1 MLMAAKVRPVM
12 ARPFQPTRQFH
23 TNVSAR
29 MDADARVWALLGPT
43 NTGKTHL
50 AIERM
55 LGHETGMIGLPL
67 RLLAREVYDRVKE
80 RAGAMNVALI
90 TGEEKIIPDN
100 PRYWVTTV
108 ESMPVG
114 GPGSGLAGVP
124 VDFMAIDEIQLCA
137 DPERG
142 HVFTQ
147 RLMHARGELETMFL
161 GSDTIR
167 SRIKDLVKG
176 CRFEQRPRFS
186 QLSYAGPKK
195 ITRLP
200 RRSAVVAFSSD
211 QVYAIAELIRRHR
224 GGAAVVMGALSPR
237 TRNAQVALY
246 QSGDVD
252 FIVATDAIGMGL
264 NMDVDHVA
272 FASLEKF
279 DGRYHRA
286 LTSAEIGQIAGR
298 AGRYMNDG
306 TFGVTGQ
313 AAPLES
319 EQVEEIEDHRF
330 EAVRMLMWRNSQL
343 DFTSVDAL
351 FESLDVPPPTRGLM
365 RARHATDAAAMALMM
380 RDERVRPHAMGEQ
393 AVTRLWEVAQVPDF
407 RKVMIDEHASLLA
420 NIYDHLMRDDTTSPG
435 YIPEDWFSAQT
446 KRTDRTDGDIDTLAS
461 RLAHIRTWTYVANR
475 ADWLKDP
482 AYWQDVTRAIE
493 DRLSDALHER
503 LTQQFIDR
511 RTSVLLKRLQQR
523 EDLMASVSADG
534 EVLVE
539 GEFVGRLAGLVFVPD
554 PRAEGVD
561 GKALRAAADKIASGE
576 LETRAKRL
584 VAAADDAFELTEH
597 GRIMWETAA
606 VGRLIVG
613 ADRLNPKVDI
623 TCGEE
628 LQTSDRLAVTQR
640 LEKFTTARIATVLEP
655 LIKLRDA
662 EDVSGL
668 ARGVA
673 FRMVEALGAIRRDEA
688 AEDITALAQPDRAML
703 RKHGVRFGAFS
714 IFMPALLKP
723 APAHL
728 ILLLHAVHE
737 AGGAVVEVP
746 TPPAPGLT
754 SAAVEA
760 GVPDYFYPALGFRV
774 CGPRAVRLDMLERL
788 ADAIRPK
795 IAARAELGHG
805 YGGAGFIADADLMS
819 LVGCSGEA
827 FDGLLESLGFR
838 PHKIRVRK
846 MPVAETPADT
856 TPAENAP
863 TEEAAQQQV
872 DADGPA
878 QAAGTADGEAAQAA
892 SEEPQAVEAVEAAGA
907 TQATE
912 GETAEVQSAEAEA
925 VATPVDNTPSD
936 NAETAPSTQEATTG
950 TEDGQPAEPAATTS
964 EASETSEPEDDDMEE
979 IVLWRPRRK
988 DRPARNS
995 RGRGQSQNRGGANA
1009 GANRGAE
1016 GDTASPR
1023 QGKGPGK
1030 GRKPGKGGKRPGKGG
1045 PGGNKPAHMS
1055 ARPPKANKPIDPDSP
1070 FAVLSQLKNKN

>member
-1 MLMAAKVRPVM
+1 M
-12 ARPFQPTRQFH
+12 ARRSQPTRMMSS
-23 TNVSAR
+23 TASPR

-67 RLLAREVYDRVKE
+67 RLLAREVYDRVKD
-80 RAGAMNVALI
+80 RVGTMNVALI

-114 GPGSGLAGVP
+114 VP
-124 VDFMAIDEIQLCA
+124 VDFLAVDEIQLCA

-161 GSDTIR
+161 GADTIR
-167 SRIKDLVKG
+167 GRIKDLVKG

-186 QLSYAGPKK
+186 ELTYAGSKK
-195 ITRLP
+195 ISRLP

-211 QVYAIAELIRRHR
+211 QVYAIAELIRRNR

-279 DGRYHRA
+279 DGRHHRA
-286 LTSAEIGQIAGR
+286 LTSAEIAQIAGR

-313 AAPLES
+313 AQPLDE
-319 EQVEEIEDHRF
+319 EQIEDIEEHRF
-330 EAVRMLMWRNSQL
+330 DPVRMLMWRNNRL
-343 DFTSVDAL
+343 DFSSLSHL
-351 FESLDVPPPTRGLM
+351 FDSLDLPPPAKGLM
-365 RARHATDAAAMALMM
+365 RARHATDAAALALMA
-380 RDERVRPHAMGEQ
+380 RDPRVQPLAGGRDAIE
-393 AVTRLWEVAQVPDF
+393 RLWEVAQVPDF
-407 RKVMIDEHASLLA
+407 RKVMIDEHAGLLA
-420 NIYDHLMRDDTTSPG
+420 NIYDHLMRNDGASPG
-435 YIPEDWFSAQT
+435 RIPEDWFSSQT

-475 ADWLKDP
+475 ADWLEDP
-482 AYWQDVTRAIE
+482 VYWQGVTRAIE

-523 EDLMASVSADG
+523 EDLMASVSAEG
-534 EVLVE
+534 EVMVE

-561 GKALRAAADKIASGE
+561 GKALRAAADKVVTGE
-576 LETRAKRL
+576 IEARARRI
-584 VAAADDAFELTEH
+584 AAAEDTAFELTEH
-597 GRIMWETAA
+597 GRIMWESAA
-606 VGRLIVG
+606 IGRLVAG
-613 ADRLNPKVDI
+613 GDRLSPKVEL

-628 LQTSDRLAVTQR
+628 LQAADRLAATQR
-640 LEKFTTARIATVLEP
+640 LEKFVEAHIAKVLEP

-662 EDVSGL
+662 DDVTGL

-673 FRMVEALGAIRRDEA
+673 FRLVEALGAIRRDEA
-688 AEDITALAQPDRAML
+688 ADDITALAQPDRAML
-703 RKHGVRFGAFS
+703 RKYGVRFGAFS
-714 IFMPALLKP
+714 IFLPALLKP

-728 ILLLHAVHE
+728 ILLLHAVFGSGN
-737 AGGAVVEVP
+737 ATFDLP

-754 SAAVEA
+754 SAPTEDN
-760 GVPDYFYPALGFRV
+760 VPDFFYPALGFRV

-805 YGGAGFIADADLMS
+805 YGGAGFVADADLMS

-827 FDGLLESLGFR
+827 FDGLLASLGFK
-838 PHKIRVRK
+838 PQTIRVKK
-846 MPVAETPADT
+846 MPEAKPVEDAAPAANAPAEAAPDASGEATPQPAPDAGEVPPQEATPQEATGAPAAEGTAT
-856 TPAENAP
+856 TETGPTAKPTAAENAVSE
-863 TEEAAQQQV
+863 TEI
-872 DADGPA
+872 
-878 QAAGTADGEAAQAA
+878 
-892 SEEPQAVEAVEAAGA
+892 
-907 TQATE
+907 
-912 GETAEVQSAEAEA
+912 
-925 VATPVDNTPSD
+925 
-936 NAETAPSTQEATTG
+936 
-950 TEDGQPAEPAATTS
+950 AATDAA
-964 EASETSEPEDDDMEE
+964 EDASETATADDANPSANADDDGMEE
-979 IVLWRPRRK
+979 IVLWRPVRK
-988 DRPARNS
+988 NRGPQGPRSRAADGEPNARTGGGGKPGGPAR
-995 RGRGQSQNRGGANA
+995 
-1009 GANRGAE
+1009 
-1016 GDTASPR
+1016 
-1023 QGKGPGK
+1023 GKGPRKGGK
-1030 GRKPGKGGKRPGKGG
+1030 KGGPNAGGKGGNKG
-1045 PGGNKPAHMS
+1045 PRQMS
-1055 ARPPKANKPIDPDSP
+1055 ARPPRSDKPVDPDSP
-1070 FAVLSQLKNKN
+1070 FAVLSQLKNKS

>member
-1 MLMAAKVRPVM
+1 M
-12 ARPFQPTRQFH
+12 ARRSQPTRMMSS
-23 TNVSAR
+23 TASPR

-67 RLLAREVYDRVKE
+67 RLLAREVYDRVKD
-80 RAGAMNVALI
+80 RVGTMNVALI

-114 GPGSGLAGVP
+114 VP
-124 VDFMAIDEIQLCA
+124 VDFLAVDEIQLCA

-161 GSDTIR
+161 GADTIR
-167 SRIKDLVKG
+167 GRIKDLVKG

-186 QLSYAGPKK
+186 ELTYAGSKK
-195 ITRLP
+195 ISRLP

-211 QVYAIAELIRRHR
+211 QVYAIAELIRRNR

-279 DGRYHRA
+279 DGRHHRA
-286 LTSAEIGQIAGR
+286 LTSAEIAQIAGR

-313 AAPLES
+313 APALDE
-319 EQVEEIEDHRF
+319 EQIEDIEEHRF
-330 EAVRMLMWRNSQL
+330 DPVRMLMWRNSNL
-343 DFTSVDAL
+343 DFASLSHL
-351 FESLDVPPPTRGLM
+351 FDSLDMPPPAKGLM
-365 RARHATDAAAMALMM
+365 RARHATDAAALALMA
-380 RDERVRPHAMGEQ
+380 RDPRVKPLATGRD
-393 AVTRLWEVAQVPDF
+393 AVERLWEVAQVPDF

-420 NIYDHLMRDDTTSPG
+420 NIYDHLMRNDGASPG
-435 YIPEDWFSAQT
+435 RIPEDWFSSQT

-475 ADWLKDP
+475 ADWLENP
-482 AYWQDVTRAIE
+482 VYWQGVTRAIE

-523 EDLMASVSADG
+523 EDLMASVSAEG
-534 EVLVE
+534 EVMVE

-561 GKALRAAADKIASGE
+561 GKALRAAADKVVTGEIEARARRIATAE
-576 LETRAKRL
+576 DT
-584 VAAADDAFELTEH
+584 AFELTEH
-597 GRIMWETAA
+597 GRIMWESAA
-606 VGRLIVG
+606 VGRLVAG
-613 ADRLNPKVDI
+613 GDRLSPKVEL

-628 LQTSDRLAVTQR
+628 LQAADRLAATQR
-640 LEKFTTARIATVLEP
+640 LEKFVEAHIAKVLEP

-662 EDVSGL
+662 DDVTGL

-673 FRMVEALGAIRRDEA
+673 FRLVEALGAIRRDEA
-688 AEDITALAQPDRAML
+688 ADDITALAQPDRAML
-703 RKHGVRFGAFS
+703 RKYGVRFGAFS
-714 IFMPALLKP
+714 IFLPALLKP

-728 ILLLHAVHE
+728 ILLLHAVFG
-737 AGGAVVEVP
+737 AGNATIDLP

-754 SAAVEA
+754 SAPTEDN
-760 GVPDYFYPALGFRV
+760 VPDFFYPALGFRV

-805 YGGAGFIADADLMS
+805 YGGAGFVADADLMS

-827 FDGLLESLGFR
+827 FDGLLASLGFK
-838 PHKIRVRK
+838 PQTIRVKK
-846 MPVAETPADT
+846 MPEAKPVEDAAPAADAPAEAAPDASGEATPQPASDPGEVNPQEATPKKATEAPAAEETAT
-856 TPAENAP
+856 TETDPTDKPTTAENAVSE
-863 TEEAAQQQV
+863 TEI
-872 DADGPA
+872 
-878 QAAGTADGEAAQAA
+878 
-892 SEEPQAVEAVEAAGA
+892 
-907 TQATE
+907 
-912 GETAEVQSAEAEA
+912 
-925 VATPVDNTPSD
+925 
-936 NAETAPSTQEATTG
+936 
-950 TEDGQPAEPAATTS
+950 AATDAA
-964 EASETSEPEDDDMEE
+964 EDASETAAADDANADAEDDGMEE
-979 IVLWRPRRK
+979 IVLWRPVRK
-988 DRPARNS
+988 
-995 RGRGQSQNRGGANA
+995 NRGPQGPRSRAADGEPNA
-1009 GANRGAE
+1009 RTGGGGKPGGPTR
-1016 GDTASPR
+1016 
-1023 QGKGPGK
+1023 GKGPRKGGK
-1030 GRKPGKGGKRPGKGG
+1030 KGGPNAGGKGGNKG
-1045 PGGNKPAHMS
+1045 PRQMS
-1055 ARPPKANKPIDPDSP
+1055 ARPPRSDKPVDPDSP
-1070 FAVLSQLKNKN
+1070 FAVLSQLKNKS

>member
-1 MLMAAKVRPVM
+1 MDLAIRPRAGEGARSM
-12 ARPFQPTRQFH
+12 ARQSPPLSRFQ
-23 TNVSAR
+23 TNTTPRV
-29 MDADARVWALLGPT
+29 DADARVWALLGPT

-67 RLLAREVYDRVKE
+67 RLLAREVYDRVKTS
-80 RAGAMNVALI
+80 AGAQNVALI

-108 ESMPVG
+108 ESMPTG
-114 GPGSGLAGVP
+114 IT
-124 VDFMAIDEIQLCA
+124 VDFVAIDEIQLAA

-142 HVFTQ
+142 HVFTN
-147 RLMHARGELETMFL
+147 RLMHMRGELETLFL
-161 GSDTIR
+161 GSDTIKG
-167 SRIKDLVKG
+167 RIRDLVKN

-186 QLSYAGPKK
+186 ELSYAGPKK

-279 DGRYHRA
+279 DGQRHRA
-286 LTSAEIGQIAGR
+286 LSAAEIGQIAGR

-306 TFGVTGQ
+306 TFGVT
-313 AAPLES
+313 ADAIPLDN
-319 EQVEEIEDHRF
+319 EQVEEIEEHRF
-330 EAVRMLMWRNSQL
+330 EAVRMLMWRNAALNFS
-343 DFTSVDAL
+343 SVETL
-351 FESLDVPPPTRGLM
+351 FKSLETPPPARGLM
-365 RARHATDAAAMALMM
+365 RARHATDAAALALMA
-380 RDERVRPHAMGEQ
+380 RDERVKPVANGTE

-407 RKVMIDEHASLLA
+407 RKVMIDEHASLLS
-420 NIYDHLMRDDTTSPG
+420 NIYGHLMKADGASPG
-435 YIPEDWFSAQT
+435 VIPEDWFSTQT

-475 ADWLKDP
+475 ADWLNDP
-482 AYWQDVTRAIE
+482 AYWQGVTRAIE

-511 RTSVLLKRLQQR
+511 RTSMLLKRLQLR

-534 EVLVE
+534 EVMVE

-554 PRAEGVD
+554 PRAEGLD
-561 GKALRAAADKIASGE
+561 GKALRAASDKAVTGE
-576 LETRAKRL
+576 IEDRARRL
-584 VAAADDAFELTEH
+584 VAAADEAFELTEH
-597 GRIMWETAA
+597 GRIMWENAP

-613 ADRLNPKVDI
+613 ADRLSPKTDI
-623 TCGEE
+623 ITGEE
-628 LQTSDRLAVTQR
+628 LQAAERLAVIQR
-640 LEKFTTARIATVLEP
+640 MDTWLAAHINKVLEP

-662 EDVSGL
+662 EDVTGI

-673 FRMVEALGAIRRDEA
+673 FRLVEALGAIRRDEA
-688 AEDITALAQPDRAML
+688 AEDITSLAQPDRAML

-728 ILLLHAVHE
+728 ILLLHGVQE
-737 AGGAVVEVP
+737 AQGGTIDLP

-760 GVPDYFYPALGFRV
+760 GVPDFFYPALGFRV

-795 IAARAELGHG
+795 IAARAELGQG
-805 YGGAGFIADADLMS
+805 FGGAGFTADADLMS
-819 LVGCSGEA
+819 LVGCSGEV
-827 FDGLLESLGFR
+827 FDGLLASLGFK
-838 PHKIRVRK
+838 PHKISVRK
-846 MPVAETPADT
+846 MPEPQAKADAKQDTKAEAPASDAQAPSAEQASETPLQQPSETVPDTPEAEDAPAEETSPVSETAPESEKQAAPEASTPPAPEAETEAAPNGDTSETAEATSETPA
-856 TPAENAP
+856 
-863 TEEAAQQQV
+863 
-872 DADGPA
+872 
-878 QAAGTADGEAAQAA
+878 
-892 SEEPQAVEAVEAAGA
+892 
-907 TQATE
+907 
-912 GETAEVQSAEAEA
+912 
-925 VATPVDNTPSD
+925 
-936 NAETAPSTQEATTG
+936 
-950 TEDGQPAEPAATTS
+950 
-964 EASETSEPEDDDMEE
+964 EDDDMEE
-979 IVLWRPRRK
+979 IVLWRPARK
-988 DRPARNS
+988 GRPAPNRNRNAARS
-995 RGRGQSQNRGGANA
+995 NTARGKQASSGDADKADDKPRAPRNQKGRG
-1009 GANRGAE
+1009 
-1016 GDTASPR
+1016 PK
-1023 QGKGPGK
+1023 GKG
-1030 GRKPGKGGKRPGKGG
+1030 KPGSKKQG
-1045 PGGNKPAHMS
+1045 KPAHAS
-1055 ARPPKANKPIDPDSP
+1055 ARPPRADKPVDPDSP
-1070 FAVLSQLKNKN
+1070 FAVLSQLKSKS

>member
-1 MLMAAKVRPVM
+1 MMSSTATP
-12 ARPFQPTRQFH
+12 
-23 TNVSAR
+23 R

-67 RLLAREVYDRVKE
+67 RLLAREVYDRVKGQ
-80 RAGAMNVALI
+80 AGAMNVALI
-90 TGEEKIIPDN
+90 TGEEKIIPEN

-114 GPGSGLAGVP
+114 IP

-142 HVFTQ
+142 HVFTH

-167 SRIKDLVKG
+167 GRIKDLVKG

-186 QLSYAGPKK
+186 ELTYAGPKK

-211 QVYAIAELIRRHR
+211 QVYAIAELIRRNR

-286 LTSAEIGQIAGR
+286 LTPAEIGQIAGR

-313 AAPLES
+313 APPMDE
-319 EQVEEIEDHRF
+319 EQVEEVEDHRF
-330 EAVRMLMWRNSQL
+330 EPVRMLMWRNNKL
-343 DFTSVDAL
+343 DFGSVGHL
-351 FESLDVPPPTRGLM
+351 FDSLDMPPPAKGLM
-365 RARHATDAAAMALMM
+365 RARHATDAAALALMV
-380 RDERVRPHAMGEQ
+380 RDPRVKPLAEGTG
-393 AVTRLWEVAQVPDF
+393 AVEKLWEVAQVPDF

-420 NIYDHLMRDDTTSPG
+420 NIYDHLMRSDGASPG
-435 YIPEDWFSAQT
+435 RIPEDWFSTQT

-475 ADWLKDP
+475 ADWLEDP
-482 AYWQDVTRAIE
+482 VYWQGVTRAIE

-523 EDLMASVSADG
+523 EDLMASVSAEG
-534 EVLVE
+534 EVMVE

-561 GKALRAAADKIASGE
+561 GKALRAAADKVVTGE
-576 LETRAKRL
+576 IETRARRI
-584 VAAADDAFELTEH
+584 AAAEDTAFELTEH
-597 GRIMWETAA
+597 GRIMWESAA
-606 VGRLIVG
+606 IGRLIAG
-613 ADRLNPKVDI
+613 PDRLSPKVEL

-628 LQTSDRLAVTQR
+628 LQAADRLTATQR
-640 LEKFTTARIATVLEP
+640 LEKFVEAHIAKVVEP

-662 EDVSGL
+662 DDVTGL

-673 FRMVEALGAIRRDEA
+673 FRLVEALGAIRRDEA
-688 AEDITALAQPDRAML
+688 AEDITALEQPDRAML
-703 RKHGVRFGAFS
+703 RKYGVRFGAFS
-714 IFMPALLKP
+714 IFLPALLKP

-728 ILLLHAVHE
+728 ILLLHAAHT
-737 AGGAVVEVP
+737 AGNAVIDLP
-746 TPPAPGLT
+746 APPAPGLT
-754 SAAVEA
+754 SAAVEDK
-760 GVPDYFYPALGFRV
+760 VPEFFYPALGFRV

-827 FDGLLESLGFR
+827 FDGLLASLGFK
-838 PHKIRVRK
+838 PQTIRVKK
-846 MPVAETPADT
+846 MPVAKPSEGAAAVSAPAEPPAADVPAAKEQATTAPDQPATPVTELTDIAEATSAAGTPADSPPASEASEAVQEAAAAEPT
-856 TPAENAP
+856 KSTVEEEAPQQDADAVPTAEN
-863 TEEAAQQQV
+863 
-872 DADGPA
+872 
-878 QAAGTADGEAAQAA
+878 
-892 SEEPQAVEAVEAAGA
+892 
-907 TQATE
+907 
-912 GETAEVQSAEAEA
+912 AEA
-925 VATPVDNTPSD
+925 VADGAS
-936 NAETAPSTQEATTG
+936 AET
-950 TEDGQPAEPAATTS
+950 PAE
-964 EASETSEPEDDDMEE
+964 DDGMEE
-979 IVLWRPRRK
+979 IVLWRPVRK
-988 DRPARNS
+988 NRAPQGGQ
-995 RGRGQSQNRGGANA
+995 GRGQGRQQASDGSERQDGPRSKAGNKGG
-1009 GANRGAE
+1009 R
-1016 GDTASPR
+1016 
-1023 QGKGPGK
+1023 
-1030 GRKPGKGGKRPGKGG
+1030 KGGKPGNRGKKPGGAKGG
-1045 PGGNKPAHMS
+1045 GQAPRQMS
-1055 ARPPKANKPIDPDSP
+1055 ARPPKSSKPVDPDSP
-1070 FAVLSQLKNKN
+1070 FAVLSQLKSKN

>member
-1 MLMAAKVRPVM
+1 MPR
-12 ARPFQPTRQFH
+12 RYSHSIR
-23 TNVSAR
+23 TNLSSIAPRV
-29 MDADARVWALLGPT
+29 DADARVWALLGPT

-67 RLLAREVYDRVKE
+67 RLLAREVYDRVKVS
-80 RAGAMNVALI
+80 AGAQNVALI

-108 ESMPVG
+108 ESMPTG
-114 GPGSGLAGVP
+114 IT
-124 VDFMAIDEIQLCA
+124 VDFVAIDEIQLAA

-142 HVFTQ
+142 HVFTN
-147 RLMHARGELETMFL
+147 RLMHMRGELETLFL
-161 GSDTIR
+161 GSDTIKG
-167 SRIKDLVKG
+167 RIRDLVKN

-186 QLSYAGPKK
+186 ELSYAGPKK

-279 DGRYHRA
+279 DGQRHRSLSA
-286 LTSAEIGQIAGR
+286 AEIGQIAGR

-306 TFGVTGQ
+306 TFGVT
-313 AAPLES
+313 ADALPLDN
-319 EQVEEIEDHRF
+319 EQVEEIEEHRF
-330 EAVRMLMWRNSQL
+330 EAVRMLMWRNAAM
-343 DFTSVDAL
+343 DFSSVETL
-351 FESLDVPPPTRGLM
+351 FKSLETPPPARGLM
-365 RARHATDAAAMALMM
+365 RARHATDAAALALMA
-380 RDERVRPHAMGEQ
+380 RDERVQPMAKGTE

-407 RKVMIDEHASLLA
+407 RKVMIDEHASLLS
-420 NIYDHLMRDDTTSPG
+420 NIYGHLMRTDGGSAG
-435 YIPEDWFSAQT
+435 VIPEDWFSTQT

-475 ADWLKDP
+475 ADWLSDP
-482 AYWQDVTRAIE
+482 AYWQGVTRAIE

-511 RTSVLLKRLQQR
+511 RTSMLLKRLQLR

-534 EVLVE
+534 EVMVE

-554 PRAEGVD
+554 PRAEGLD
-561 GKALRAAADKIASGE
+561 GKALRAASDKAVTGE
-576 LETRAKRL
+576 IEERARRL

-597 GRIMWETAA
+597 GRIMWENAP
-606 VGRLIVG
+606 VGRLVVG
-613 ADRLNPKVDI
+613 ADRLSPKTDI
-623 TCGEE
+623 ITGEE
-628 LQTSDRLAVTQR
+628 LQAAERLAVIQR
-640 LEKFTTARIATVLEP
+640 MDTWLAAHITKVLEP

-662 EDVSGL
+662 EDVTGI

-673 FRMVEALGAIRRDEA
+673 FRLVEALGAIRRDEA
-688 AEDITALAQPDRAML
+688 AEDITSLAQPDRAML

-728 ILLLHAVHE
+728 ILLLHGVQE
-737 AGGAVVEVP
+737 AQGGTIDLP

-760 GVPDYFYPALGFRV
+760 GVPDFFYPALGFRV

-795 IAARAELGHG
+795 IAARAELGQG
-805 YGGAGFIADADLMS
+805 FGGAGFTADADLMS
-819 LVGCSGEA
+819 LVGCSGEV
-827 FDGLLESLGFR
+827 FDGLLASLGFK
-838 PHKIRVRK
+838 PHKISARK
-846 MPVAETPADT
+846 MPEPEAKADAKQNTKAE
-856 TPAENAP
+856 
-863 TEEAAQQQV
+863 
-872 DADGPA
+872 
-878 QAAGTADGEAAQAA
+878 
-892 SEEPQAVEAVEAAGA
+892 
-907 TQATE
+907 
-912 GETAEVQSAEAEA
+912 
-925 VATPVDNTPSD
+925 
-936 NAETAPSTQEATTG
+936 
-950 TEDGQPAEPAATTS
+950 ATTS
-964 EASETSEPEDDDMEE
+964 EPSAPAAEQASETPPQQPSETVPETSAIEDTPAAVDSPAEATPETSVPPAPEAETEATPDGDSPETAEATSETSAEDDGMEE
-979 IVLWRPRRK
+979 IVLWRPARK
-988 DRPARNS
+988 GRPAPNRNRGTGKGKQAS
-995 RGRGQSQNRGGANA
+995 SGDAEKADDKPRGPRNQKGRG
-1009 GANRGAE
+1009 
-1016 GDTASPR
+1016 P
-1023 QGKGPGK
+1023 KGK
-1030 GRKPGKGGKRPGKGG
+1030 GRSGGKKQG
-1045 PGGNKPAHMS
+1045 KPAHAS
-1055 ARPPKANKPIDPDSP
+1055 ARPPRAEKPVDPDSP
-1070 FAVLSQLKNKN
+1070 FAVLSQLKSKS

>member
-1 MLMAAKVRPVM
+1 M
-12 ARPFQPTRQFH
+12 
-23 TNVSAR
+23 
-29 MDADARVWALLGPT
+29 WALLGPT

-67 RLLAREVYDRVKE
+67 RLLAREVYERVKTS
-80 RAGAMNVALI
+80 AGAQNVELI
-90 TGEEKIIPDN
+90 NGEEKLIPDN

-114 GPGSGLAGVP
+114 VP
-124 VDFMAIDEIQLCA
+124 VDFIAIDEIQLAA

-142 HVFTQ
+142 HVFTN
-147 RLMHARGELETMFL
+147 RLMHLRGELETLFL
-161 GSDTIR
+161 GSDTIKG
-167 SRIKDLVKG
+167 RIRDLVKN

-186 QLSYAGPKK
+186 ELSYAGPKK

-279 DGRYHRA
+279 DGLRHRA
-286 LTSAEIGQIAGR
+286 LSAAEIGQIAGR

-306 TFGVTGQ
+306 TFGVT
-313 AAPLES
+313 ADAMPLDA

-330 EAVRMLMWRNSQL
+330 EPVRMLMWRNAAL
-343 DFTSVDAL
+343 DFSSVDNL
-351 FESLDVPPPTRGLM
+351 FKSLETPPPARGLM
-365 RARHATDAAAMALMM
+365 RARHATDAAALAIMAG
-380 RDERVRPHAMGEQ
+380 DERVKPVASGEE

-420 NIYDHLMRDDTTSPG
+420 NIYDHLMRADGASPG
-435 YIPEDWFSAQT
+435 VIPEDWFSTQT

-475 ADWLKDP
+475 ADWLNDP
-482 AYWQDVTRAIE
+482 AYWQGVTRAIE

-511 RTSVLLKRLQQR
+511 RTSMLLKRLQLR

-534 EVLVE
+534 EVMVE

-554 PRAEGVD
+554 PRAEGLD
-561 GKALRAAADKIASGE
+561 GKALRAASDKAVTGE
-576 LETRAKRL
+576 IETRARRL
-584 VAAADDAFELTEH
+584 VAAGDDAFELTEH
-597 GRIMWETAA
+597 GRIMWENAP
-606 VGRLIVG
+606 VGRLVAG
-613 ADRLNPKVDI
+613 ADKLNPKTDI
-623 TCGEE
+623 ITGEE
-628 LQTSDRLAVTQR
+628 LQAADRLVVIQR
-640 LEKFTTARIATVLEP
+640 MDTWLTAHIAKTLEP

-662 EDVSGL
+662 DDVTGL

-673 FRMVEALGAIRRDEA
+673 FRLVEALGAIRRDEA
-688 AEDITALAQPDRAML
+688 AEDITSLAQPDRAML

-728 ILLLHAVHE
+728 ILLMHGVFE
-737 AGGAVVEVP
+737 AKGGAVDLP
-746 TPPAPGLT
+746 APPAPGLT

-760 GVPDYFYPALGFRV
+760 NVPDFFYPALGFRV

-795 IAARAELGHG
+795 IAARAELGQG
-805 YGGAGFIADADLMS
+805 YGGAGFTADADLMS
-819 LVGCSGEA
+819 LVGCSGEV
-827 FDGLLESLGFR
+827 FDGLLASLGFK
-838 PHKIRVRK
+838 PHKISVRK
-846 MPVAETPADT
+846 MPEPERKADAKADDAAQEEKTTTEPAADPAAETKNDEPAAASENTPSPDGLAVETTASVDT
-856 TPAENAP
+856 PSDTLTATASETAPAETAATDTPSQTAASDQSADAPETPTSSASDEAKSDNAADATPAED
-863 TEEAAQQQV
+863 EE
-872 DADGPA
+872 
-878 QAAGTADGEAAQAA
+878 
-892 SEEPQAVEAVEAAGA
+892 
-907 TQATE
+907 
-912 GETAEVQSAEAEA
+912 
-925 VATPVDNTPSD
+925 
-936 NAETAPSTQEATTG
+936 
-950 TEDGQPAEPAATTS
+950 
-964 EASETSEPEDDDMEE
+964 MEE
-979 IVLWRPRRK
+979 IVLWRPARK
-988 DRPARNS
+988 GRPAA
-995 RGRGQSQNRGGANA
+995 NR
-1009 GANRGAE
+1009 NRGARS
-1016 GDTASPR
+1016 GTATADADKPR
-1023 QGKGPGK
+1023 GQRNQKGAQK
-1030 GRKPGKGGKRPGKGG
+1030 GRPQKGQKGKPGGKKQG
-1045 PGGNKPAHMS
+1045 KPAHAS
-1055 ARPPKANKPIDPDSP
+1055 SRPPRADKPIDPDSP
-1070 FAVLSQLKNKN
+1070 FAVLSQLKSKS

>member
-1 MLMAAKVRPVM
+1 M
-12 ARPFQPTRQFH
+12 ARQSPPLNRFQHSQTPR
-23 TNVSAR
+23 V
-29 MDADARVWALLGPT
+29 DADARVWALLGPT

-67 RLLAREVYDRVKE
+67 RLLAREVYDRVKAS
-80 RAGAMNVALI
+80 AGPQNVALI

-114 GPGSGLAGVP
+114 IP
-124 VDFMAIDEIQLCA
+124 VDFVAIDEIQLAA

-142 HVFTQ
+142 HVFTS
-147 RLMHARGELETMFL
+147 RLMHMRGELETLFL
-161 GSDTIR
+161 GSDTIKG
-167 SRIKDLVKG
+167 RIRDLVKN

-186 QLSYAGPKK
+186 ELSYAGPKK

-279 DGRYHRA
+279 DGRRHRA
-286 LTSAEIGQIAGR
+286 LSAAEIGQIAGR

-306 TFGVTGQ
+306 TFGVT
-313 AAPLES
+313 ADAMPLDA

-330 EAVRMLMWRNSQL
+330 EPTRTLMWRNTTL
-343 DFTSVDAL
+343 DFSSVDSL
-351 FESLDVPPPTRGLM
+351 FKSLELPPPARGLV
-365 RARHATDAAAMALMM
+365 RARHATDAAALALMA
-380 RDERVRPHAMGEQ
+380 RDERVRPLARGDE

-420 NIYDHLMRDDTTSPG
+420 GIYDHLMRADGTSPG
-435 YIPEDWFSAQT
+435 VIPEDWFSTQT
-446 KRTDRTDGDIDTLAS
+446 SRTDRTDGDIDTLAS

-475 ADWLKDP
+475 ADWLNDP
-482 AYWQDVTRAIE
+482 AYWQGVTRAIE

-511 RTSVLLKRLQQR
+511 RTSMLLKRLQLR

-534 EVLVE
+534 EVMVE

-554 PRAEGVD
+554 PRAEGLD
-561 GKALRAAADKIASGE
+561 GKALRAASDKAVTGE
-576 LETRAKRL
+576 IETRARRL
-584 VAAADDAFELTEH
+584 AAAADDAFELTEH
-597 GRIMWETAA
+597 GRIMWENAP
-606 VGRLIVG
+606 VGRLVAG
-613 ADRLNPKVDI
+613 ADKLNPKTDI
-623 TCGEE
+623 ITGEE
-628 LQTSDRLAVTQR
+628 LQAADRLAVIQR
-640 LEKFTTARIATVLEP
+640 MDAWLTAHITKVLEP

-662 EDVSGL
+662 DDVTGL

-673 FRMVEALGAIRRDEA
+673 FRLVEALGAIRRDEA
-688 AEDITALAQPDRAML
+688 AEDITSLAQPDRAML
-703 RKHGVRFGAFS
+703 RKYGVRFGAFS

-728 ILLLHAVHE
+728 ILLLHGAD
-737 AGGAVVEVP
+737 AAQGGAIDLP

-754 SAAVEA
+754 SAALEPN
-760 GVPDYFYPALGFRV
+760 VPDFFYPALGFRV

-795 IAARAELGHG
+795 IAARAELGQG
-805 YGGAGFIADADLMS
+805 YGGAGFTADADLMS
-819 LVGCSGEA
+819 LVGCSGET
-827 FDGLLESLGFR
+827 FDGLLASLGFK
-838 PHKIRVRK
+838 PHKISVRK
-846 MPVAETPADT
+846 MPEPEPKAAPEAERAKEDAAPSPAAETADTVTTTTPDMAAKQDESETASAPVEPATDTTPDQVEAADASADTPPAPSEPETAEAAAAAEPAPEQKAETPAAAETSSDAPGEET
-856 TPAENAP
+856 TSEETAG
-863 TEEAAQQQV
+863 EEAAQ
-872 DADGPA
+872 
-878 QAAGTADGEAAQAA
+878 
-892 SEEPQAVEAVEAAGA
+892 
-907 TQATE
+907 
-912 GETAEVQSAEAEA
+912 
-925 VATPVDNTPSD
+925 SD
-936 NAETAPSTQEATTG
+936 E
-950 TEDGQPAEPAATTS
+950 
-964 EASETSEPEDDDMEE
+964 MEE
-979 IVLWRPRRK
+979 IVLWRP
-988 DRPARNS
+988 AR
-995 RGRGQSQNRGGANA
+995 RGRPPANRNRNRGGA
-1009 GANRGAE
+1009 RGKDAASGE
-1016 GDTASPR
+1016 ASGDADKPQRGPR
-1023 QGKGPGK
+1023 SQK
-1030 GRKPGKGGKRPGKGG
+1030 GRPAGKGGKANKGKAGG
-1045 PGGNKPAHMS
+1045 RKQGKPAH
-1055 ARPPKANKPIDPDSP
+1055 ATGRPPRADKPVDPDSP
-1070 FAVLSQLKNKN
+1070 FAVLSQLKSKS